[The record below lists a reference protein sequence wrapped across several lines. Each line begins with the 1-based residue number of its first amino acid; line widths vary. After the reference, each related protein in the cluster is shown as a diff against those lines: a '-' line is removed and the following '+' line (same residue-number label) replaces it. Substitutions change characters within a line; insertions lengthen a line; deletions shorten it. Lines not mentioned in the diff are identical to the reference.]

1 MHRAATPKTKRRPPS
16 AQDATHS
23 NEVTA
28 FKRTERQRE
37 SKRTIRKARV
47 NGSELVLDVHVQQS
61 CLPLVTMVFRRTP
74 PESVLRV
81 FVRAHDFIDV
91 QHVR

>member
-28 FKRTERQRE
+28 FKRTERTQRE

-61 CLPLVTMVFRRTP
+61 CLPLAAMVKQDSARERP
-74 PESVLRV
+74 QSVRSC
-81 FVRAHDFIDV
+81 A
-91 QHVR
+91 